1 MIILKFR
8 ELLERNPVIPAIK
21 NDTYLEEA
29 KNSSSEVVFVIM
41 ANLINIKDIVSELK
55 KAGKIVFVHV
65 DMIEG
70 LSSSAYG
77 VEYIIENSGLDGMIT
92 TKHSV
97 VSIANKNNIP
107 VIQRFFILDSFSFK
121 NTLVHIRENKPSA
134 VEILPGIMPKIISRI
149 EKAVSIPIIA
159 GGLIDEKEDVINA
172 LKAGAVGI
180 STTDKKLWE
189 S

>member
-1 MIILKFR
+1 MKIR
-8 ELLERNPVIPAIK
+8 EVLERNPVIPAVK

-29 KNSSSEVVFVIM
+29 KNSSSEIVFVIIS
-41 ANLINIKDIVSELK
+41 NLLNVTDIVAELK

-77 VEYIIENSGLDGMIT
+77 VEYIIKNTGLDGIIT
-92 TKHSV
+92 TKHNV
-97 VSIANKNNIP
+97 VSLANKNEIP

-121 NTLVHIRENKPSA
+121 NTIAHIRENKPSA
-134 VEILPGIMPKIISRI
+134 VEILPGIMPKVIKKI
-149 EKAVSIPIIA
+149 KKLLNIPIIA

-172 LKAGAVGI
+172 LKAGAEGI
-180 STTDKKLWE
+180 STTDKNLWE

>member
-1 MIILKFR
+1 MKIK
-8 ELLERNPVIPAIK
+8 EVLERNPVIPAIK
-21 NDTYLEEA
+21 NDMYLEEA
-29 KNSSSEVVFVIM
+29 KNSSSEIVFVIIS
-41 ANLINIKDIVSELK
+41 NLLNVTDIVAELK

-77 VEYIIENSGLDGMIT
+77 VEYIIKT
-92 TKHSV
+92 TKHNV
-97 VSIANKNNIP
+97 VSLANKNEIP

-121 NTLVHIRENKPSA
+121 NTIAHIRENKPSA
-134 VEILPGIMPKIISRI
+134 IEILPGIMPKIIKKI
-149 EKAVSIPIIA
+149 KNMLNVPIIA

-172 LKAGAVGI
+172 LKAGAEGI
-180 STTDKKLWE
+180 STTDKSLWE

>member
-1 MIILKFR
+1 MIILKLR

-41 ANLINIKDIVSELK
+41 ANLININDIVSELK
-55 KAGKIVFVHV
+55 KAGKIVFVHM

-70 LSSSAYG
+70 LSSSTYG

-92 TKHSV
+92 TKHSI

-159 GGLIDEKEDVINA
+159 GGLID
-172 LKAGAVGI
+172 
-180 STTDKKLWE
+180 KKKML
-189 S
+189 SML